1 MFPGGHPSKYWLD
14 STLLNFSDRTR
25 TGVFNVIW
33 PLAFESGKF
42 TLFQPLTSLQKGEL
56 EFENWPQNSIFFQFL
71 STTAPREKWFKDSGF
86 VTFKC
91 QRPYHVEYTSSRPI
105 TEVKQRWVQSVL
117 GWVTAWEHWMLLA
130 SLFCPFLLIS
140 LHSFDPFLIHFWSIF
155 ARLHHLSQVPKRQK
169 TFSLLNKRG
178 RWRPILLPNSDF
190 WGESL
195 MESRVHFSHFV
206 TLGTGTQTQTA
217 GSLWIW
223 ERPSLLGNPVVRGW
237 GIKDPEKG

>member
-1 MFPGGHPSKYWLD
+1 MKTCVKEKHYLGNYFKITTFY
-14 STLLNFSDRTR
+14 
-25 TGVFNVIW
+25 
-33 PLAFESGKF
+33 
-42 TLFQPLTSLQKGEL
+42 
-56 EFENWPQNSIFFQFL
+56 L
-71 STTAPREKWFKDSGF
+71 SW
-86 VTFKC
+86 C

-155 ARLHHLSQVPKRQK
+155 PPPPPVSSPKTLK

-195 MESRVHFSHFV
+195 MESWVHVSHFA
-206 TLGTGTQTQTA
+206 TLGPGTQTQTA
-217 GSLWIW
+217 GNLWIW
-223 ERPSLLGNPVVRGW
+223 QWLSLLGNLVVRGW
-237 GIKDPEKG
+237 GTKDPEKG

>member
-1 MFPGGHPSKYWLD
+1 M
-14 STLLNFSDRTR
+14 
-25 TGVFNVIW
+25 IW
-33 PLAFESGKF
+33 PLAFESHKF

-130 SLFCPFLLIS
+130 SLFCPFY
-140 LHSFDPFLIHFWSIF
+140 SFLSTLLIHFRPPSPV
-155 ARLHHLSQVPKRQK
+155 SSPKTSK

-195 MESRVHFSHFV
+195 MESWVHFSHFA
-206 TLGTGTQTQTA
+206 TLGPGTQTQTA
-217 GSLWIW
+217 GNLWIW

-237 GIKDPEKG
+237 GTKDPEKG

>member
-1 MFPGGHPSKYWLD
+1 MAVGIWKWQIHTF
-14 STLLNFSDRTR
+14 STSHITTER
-25 TGVFNVIW
+25 GAGSW
-33 PLAFESGKF
+33 KLAS
-42 TLFQPLTSLQKGEL
+42 
-56 EFENWPQNSIFFQFL
+56 NSIFFQFL
-71 STTAPREKWFKDSGF
+71 STTAPREKWLKNSEF
-86 VTFKC
+86 VPFKC

-130 SLFCPFLLIS
+130 SLFCPFY
-140 LHSFDPFLIHFWSIF
+140 SFLSTLLIHFRPPSPV
-155 ARLHHLSQVPKRQK
+155 SSPKTSK

>member
-1 MFPGGHPSKYWLD
+1 MKTCVKEKHYLGNYFKITTFY
-14 STLLNFSDRTR
+14 
-25 TGVFNVIW
+25 
-33 PLAFESGKF
+33 
-42 TLFQPLTSLQKGEL
+42 
-56 EFENWPQNSIFFQFL
+56 L
-71 STTAPREKWFKDSGF
+71 SW
-86 VTFKC
+86 C

-155 ARLHHLSQVPKRQK
+155 PPPPPVSSPKTLK

-195 MESRVHFSHFV
+195 MESWVHVSHFA
-206 TLGTGTQTQTA
+206 TLGPGTQTQTA

-237 GIKDPEKG
+237 GTKDPEKG

>member
-56 EFENWPQNSIFFQFL
+56 EFENWPQTSIFFQFL
-71 STTAPREKWFKDSGF
+71 STTAPREKRLKNSEF

-130 SLFCPFLLIS
+130 SLFCPFY
-140 LHSFDPFLIHFWSIF
+140 SFLSTLLIHFRPPSPV
-155 ARLHHLSQVPKRQK
+155 SSPKTSK
-169 TFSLLNKRG
+169 TFPLLNKRG

-237 GIKDPEKG
+237 GTKDPEKG